1 MSKIAREWPSI
12 PATFT
17 DLKTGNS
24 LRLEPKLDVRTRAFG
39 YAPDAKRRTLAQL
52 KGYQV
57 MPDEELFIYQ
67 RVELQVPPEQIIS
80 HPNARAHCAVCG
92 EEVINQRE
100 VVVNKK
106 VMCQTCAGGGYYWV
120 K

>member
-1 MSKIAREWPSI
+1 M
-12 PATFT
+12 
-17 DLKTGNS
+17 
-24 LRLEPKLDVRTRAFG
+24 DVRTRALG

-92 EEVINQRE
+92 EEIINQRE
-100 VVVNKK
+100 VEVNKK
-106 VMCQTCAGGGYYWV
+106 VMCQTCAGRGVLLSEMRHLFEKEASKRWRADWY
-120 K
+120 